1 MNMVRSIF
9 KIRKVTVGPL
19 ETNCYILVN
28 ENTNNAVVVDPGW
41 DSSKIIKALRDAH
54 IKYIIAT
61 HGHFD
66 HVSAI
71 KNLKE
76 TKGGLFIIHK
86 LDLEML
92 SYARVSSYFL
102 LGVNID
108 EPPTPDM
115 IIDNEPEIEFE
126 DLKLKI
132 IHIPGH
138 SPGSIGIY
146 IKEINTLLSGDTI
159 FMDSIGRTDIPGGSD
174 EELRNSLRRLFQILP
189 DTTIIYPGHG
199 PETTLGREKNINP
212 FINDILFGNY

>member
-1 MNMVRSIF
+1 MSMVRPV

-19 ETNCYILVN
+19 ETNCYILIN
-28 ENTNNAVVVDPGW
+28 EDTNNAVIVDPGW
-41 DSSKIIKALRDAH
+41 DSNKIIKALGDAH

-92 SYARVSSYFL
+92 SYSRVSSYLF

-108 EPPTPDM
+108 EPPAPD
-115 IIDNEPEIEFE
+115 IAIDDEPEIDFE
-126 DLKLKI
+126 NLKLKI
-132 IHIPGH
+132 IHTPGH
-138 SPGSIGIY
+138 SPGSISIY
-146 IKEINTLLSGDTI
+146 INEINILLSGDTI
-159 FMDSIGRTDIPGGSD
+159 FMGSIGRTDIPGGSD
-174 EELRNSLRRLFQILP
+174 EKLRSSLKRLFQILP

-199 PETTLGREKNINP
+199 PNTTVGRERSINP
-212 FINDILFGNY
+212 FVNDILFSNH